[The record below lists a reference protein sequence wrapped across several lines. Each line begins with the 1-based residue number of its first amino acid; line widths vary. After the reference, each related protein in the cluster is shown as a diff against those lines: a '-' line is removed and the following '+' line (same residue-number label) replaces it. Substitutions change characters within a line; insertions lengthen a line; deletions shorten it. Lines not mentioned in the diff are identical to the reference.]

1 MIDWKSIPREVRMA
15 VLASGR
21 PLVQAE
27 AAVKALC
34 LTEDGREA
42 ALTERLAQLERENG
56 KLGATLD
63 AAEKRL
69 KEKRG
74 LTDADRDAI
83 VKAVDL
89 LGKVNGNWLLV
100 YQADQ
105 CARRLAAILDSEG
118 KAS

>member
-1 MIDWKSIPREVRMA
+1 MIEWKSIPREVRMA

-56 KLGATLD
+56 KLSATLS

-74 LTDADRDAI
+74 LTDAERDAI